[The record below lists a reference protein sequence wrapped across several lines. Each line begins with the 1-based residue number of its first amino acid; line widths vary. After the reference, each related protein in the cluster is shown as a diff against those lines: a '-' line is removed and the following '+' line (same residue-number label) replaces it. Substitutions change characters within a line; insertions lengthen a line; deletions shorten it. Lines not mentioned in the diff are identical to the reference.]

1 MPTIDNLIYTLV
13 SSNNTAIVTGG
24 ETSLSSIT
32 IPNKVTS
39 NNTEYLVTSINSSA
53 FKNNTTVT
61 TIIIGDN
68 ITSIGNEAFNGCT
81 SLTNITFGTSITT
94 IGSEV
99 FKDCALTSITIPN
112 TITTIGSGA
121 FNKCTKMTSVTF
133 SSTAKIT
140 TIDADTFDG
149 CSTLSSITI
158 PSSVTTIGNNAF
170 RSCLALTSLVIPNTV
185 TSIGTSLFENCRTLV
200 SITLTNSISSIPNYT
215 FKNCWA
221 LSVFTIGDNIT
232 SIGNDSFHQCLSLT
246 NITIPDSV
254 TSIGD
259 AAFVTCS
266 SLTSITLPDSITSIG
281 DTTFSSCTS
290 LTSITLPDSIT
301 SIGDTTFA
309 NCTSLTSITLPDSI
323 TSIGYRTFASCT
335 SLNSIT
341 LPDSITSIGEAA
353 FAVCSSLT
361 SITLPENVVSIGE
374 AAFTSC
380 SSLTTVTIPDSVT
393 YIDNGAFSACS
404 KLIYAI
410 VGSGVTTIGLGVFAD
425 IGATLTSVY
434 FLGDL
439 PSSDIDD
446 TVFINDTNVVL
457 YYVSGTSGWS
467 SSVAGKTAYLA
478 PTITSVSTSSIIISA
493 DTSLT
498 SAYVYTSTNS
508 GVTWTSNQL
517 SISNGVGTLSTSI
530 SSGSYVSTIGN
541 YFDIT
546 TYTNYNKLVPI
557 TCTIDSDRTTFYA
570 GQTATIT
577 FKMSTATTKFSS
589 SVIVLN
595 YGTLSTP
602 STNDNETYTATF
614 TPSINTSESGTI
626 LVSGTSSDSTTSFSS
641 TALSLSILTT
651 KTYVTI
657 SSSSASI
664 KSSNSTT
671 ITFNMTASVSS
682 FTSSNLTISSG
693 SIGTISVTNGSN
705 SKTHTAK
712 YTAPSS
718 FTGATIS
725 IASTN
730 SSYAS
735 NTLTI
740 VSSSSIKST
749 KKAPY
754 KGALVFYVDSDGNM
768 LENSP
773 TAVTDENGEFI
784 IAPEIE
790 GPPPVDFS
798 EEPLKVT
805 GGTNILTGQSIT
817 YWYAKAG
824 TVTMTPITNLLF
836 YCSLDGSLTNADIIA
851 GVGISNTGI
860 NFSNYDD
867 YAILT
872 DTTIDKLSD
881 DYKDALIA
889 NNLGNA
895 IDIFATIGSYF
906 LYAINGTNL
915 DIEYDAM
922 MRSIANISTSRVDL
936 ANQNVTHNDFA
947 ELFGT
952 DIDECSAIITDR
964 MRNEITNA
972 ALLDIDSATNKTYA
986 ELFAKAMAQQMAGIM
1001 TTVMASK
1008 TFSNTQDY
1016 ELIGYNVN
1024 PYIYQLVST
1033 LKPALSNPANNKND
1047 ILAYFTRVVA
1057 SIFKHVITSQNAIV
1071 YNAGAIPGFSN
1082 RQTLGNIRSSEN
1094 AMMRR
1099 QLVKSWNTAYANGIV
1114 NGASRVVTPFR
1125 AVTNSG
1131 DFLQRENYICGGPN
1145 QVNASKPGWK
1155 GRIGSIISNC
1165 DYSGIPSS
1173 TCNVKYVPDSSDYIK
1188 YRKLRANNQ
1197 NYNDIKG
1204 GGY

>member
-13 SSNNTAIVTGG
+13 SSNNTAIVAGY

-53 FKNNTTVT
+53 FKNNTTLS
-61 TIIIGDN
+61 TITIGDN

-99 FKDCALTSITIPN
+99 FKDCALSSVTIPN

-158 PSSVTTIGNNAF
+158 PSSVTSIGNNAF

-185 TSIGTSLFENCRTLV
+185 TSIGTSLFENCRT
-200 SITLTNSISSIPNYT
+200 ITTITIGNSVTSIPNYMC
-215 FKNCWA
+215 KNCWA
-221 LSVFTIGDNIT
+221 LTTFTFGSAIN
-232 SIGNDSFHQCLSLT
+232 SIGIEAFNTCSSLT
-246 NITIPDSV
+246 NITLPNTIITIGSGTFTTCSSLISVTIGNSVTSISDSMFKDCSKLLTITIGSSVVTIYDNAFNGCSSLTNITLPSSV
-254 TSIGD
+254 TSIGK
-259 AAFVTCS
+259 ASFLNCATLTSITIPTSITSLGEASFSGCS
-266 SLTSITLPDSITSIG
+266 SLTSLKIPNSVTSIG
-281 DTTFSSCTS
+281 
-290 LTSITLPDSIT
+290 
-301 SIGDTTFA
+301 
-309 NCTSLTSITLPDSI
+309 
-323 TSIGYRTFASCT
+323 
-335 SLNSIT
+335 
-341 LPDSITSIGEAA
+341 
-353 FAVCSSLT
+353 
-361 SITLPENVVSIGE
+361 
-374 AAFTSC
+374 
-380 SSLTTVTIPDSVT
+380 
-393 YIDNGAFSACS
+393 NGAFDSCS
-404 KLIYAI
+404 KLSYVVI
-410 VGSGVTTIGLGVFAD
+410 GSGLNTLGMGVFAN
-425 IGATLTSVY
+425 IGSTLTSVY

-530 SSGSYVSTIGN
+530 ASGSYVSTIGN

-546 TYTNYNKLVPI
+546 SYTNYNKLVPI
-557 TCTIDSDRTTFYA
+557 TCTIESDRTTFYA

-614 TPSINTSESGTI
+614 TPSINTSEGGTI

-740 VSSSSIKST
+740 VSSSSSKST

-784 IAPEIE
+784 IASEIE

-851 GVGISNTGI
+851 GVGISDTGI

-872 DTTIDKLSD
+872 DTTKDKSTD
-881 DYKDALIA
+881 EYKDALIA

-915 DIEYDAM
+915 NTEYDAM
-922 MRSIANISTSRVDL
+922 MRSIANISTSREDQ
-936 ANQNVTHNDFA
+936 ANPPVIHNDFA

-986 ELFAKAMAQQMAGIM
+986 ELFAKAMAQEMAGIM

-1008 TFSNTQDY
+1008 TFSDTQDY

-1047 ILAYFTRVVA
+1047 ILAYFTRVLA
-1057 SIFKHVITSQNAIV
+1057 SIFKHVITAQNAIV
-1071 YNAGAIPGFSN
+1071 YNDGAIPGFSN

-1099 QLVKSWNTAYANGIV
+1099 QVVKSWNTAYANGFV
-1114 NGASRVVTPFR
+1114 NGVSRVVSPFR
-1125 AVTNSG
+1125 AITNSG
-1131 DFLQRENYICGGPN
+1131 DFLQRENYVCGGPN

-1173 TCNVKYVPDSSDYIK
+1173 TCNVKYVPDASDYIK